1 MLDIIPE
8 TVTDP
13 FRRSACTVCSQP
25 IGGSYKFN
33 FPSDFIGIV
42 KMQIG
47 NTRGAENGSGIEKD
61 TREIEGKGRVQ
72 RAENGGRRGERAA
85 WLDTAKG

>member
-1 MLDIIPE
+1 
-8 TVTDP
+8 
-13 FRRSACTVCSQP
+13 
-25 IGGSYKFN
+25 
-33 FPSDFIGIV
+33 
-42 KMQIG
+42 MQIG